1 MGFTCKV
8 KVCEERV
15 GRVGEGNIF
24 LYFIEEIKEER
35 GEESL

>member
-1 MGFTCKV
+1 MGYTCKV

-35 GEESL
+35 RKEFL